1 MHMKYIPPQKFNDK
15 LGLSCAKLSSAE
27 ATSYQLAS
35 KMQLIVSYFF
45 CGWVGGWVVG
55 VETDINANS
64 APNRVGVGARAELG
78 KMKIYLNLVPK
89 TN

>member
-1 MHMKYIPPQKFNDK
+1 MKYIPPQKFNDK

-45 CGWVGGWVVG
+45 CGWLGGWVVG
-55 VETDINANS
+55 W
-64 APNRVGVGARAELG
+64 VGGWWVLKLKLMLTQPPTELELELG
-78 KMKIYLNLVPK
+78 LSLAK
-89 TN
+89 